1 MNSYLSQVM
10 AIVRKDFITEFKT
23 RELFSSM
30 FVFAVLVMLI
40 FIFSI
45 NLSIVSANQVGPGV
59 LWVAILFAGTLG
71 LNRSFTLEK
80 ENGCLQGLML
90 APVDR
95 SAIFFGK
102 MLSNLGFLL
111 IMEAFLLPVF
121 MIFFNVSFGSH
132 WMPLLLVIVMGTV
145 GFSALGTLLSSLS
158 SNLKT
163 REIMLPILLYPL
175 MVPIA
180 IGSVRMTGQIL
191 DGKSLSDMMNWVGLI
206 LCFDI
211 IFISASIMTIDH
223 ILEE

>member
-1 MNSYLSQVM
+1 MSSYLSQVM
-10 AIVRKDFITEFKT
+10 AIVRKDFVTEFKT

-45 NLSIVSANQVGPGV
+45 NLSIVKANQVGPGV

-102 MLSNLGFLL
+102 MLSNLAFLL
-111 IMEAFLLPVF
+111 IMETFLLPVF
-121 MIFFNVSFGSH
+121 MIFFNVDVGSH
-132 WMPLLLVIVMGTV
+132 LASLLAVIFMGTL

-175 MVPIA
+175 IVPIA
-180 IGSVRMTGQIL
+180 IGSVRLTGQIL
-191 DGKSLSDMMNWVGLI
+191 DGKSLADMMNWVGLI